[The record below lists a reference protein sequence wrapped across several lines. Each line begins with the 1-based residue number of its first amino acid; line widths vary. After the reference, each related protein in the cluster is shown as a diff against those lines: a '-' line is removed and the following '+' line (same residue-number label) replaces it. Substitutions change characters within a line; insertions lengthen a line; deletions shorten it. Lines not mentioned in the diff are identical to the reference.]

1 MMPHAAACR
10 AERSTHRSW
19 RVMNRAANPQEKV
32 EPMRLALFQ
41 PDIPQNTGTILR
53 LAACLGV
60 PVDVIEPCGFPFSD
74 KGFRRAGLDYL
85 ELVQLTTHLN
95 WHAFMAASKQQNRR
109 LILLSTKAERLY
121 TEIDY
126 APSDVLMVGRESSGV
141 PDAVH
146 RDADLRIRIPI
157 KAPARSLNVALAAA
171 MVLSEGLRQTGAF
184 PSDPRP

>member
-1 MMPHAAACR
+1 
-10 AERSTHRSW
+10 
-19 RVMNRAANPQEKV
+19 MNRAANPQEKV

-53 LAACLGV
+53 LAACLEV